1 MTRLRSNKP
10 AVTSIQDNW
19 NAIIEAHPLES
30 HDPQAWLRYGTALL
44 MTLEPGPEQHHQ
56 QQQAALAFMQARRE
70 GTGPEDVK
78 QAQLNSVLLNLRE
91 ALQLA
96 DLETA

>member
-1 MTRLRSNKP
+1 MAS
-10 AVTSIQDNW
+10 VQDNW
-19 NAIIEAHPLES
+19 DAIIEAHPLES

-44 MTLEPGPEQHHQ
+44 MTLEPGSEQHRQ

-70 GTGPEDVK
+70 GTGPEDVE

-91 ALQLA
+91 ALELA
-96 DLETA
+96 DLKAP